1 MFRSERFKIK
11 VYIDIRNNN
20 NSSMLTKQSCLLEIL
35 WLKKVIPTKSYSV
48 GYAPSLSH
56 KNIHIMHNPN
66 LSQALVFILY
76 LFKPFNFHAI
86 HERETWIEHYGWNRG
101 GCGEDKKRRE
111 IVSHRLGVSM
121 GYGDAHQ

>member
-20 NSSMLTKQSCLLEIL
+20 TSSILTKQSCLLKIL
-35 WLKKVIPTKSYSV
+35 WLKEVIPSKSYGV

-56 KNIHIMHNPN
+56 KNIHIMHNPDF
-66 LSQALVFILY
+66 SQALVFILY

-86 HERETWIEHYGWNRG
+86 HEREPWTYHYGWNRG
-101 GCGEDKKRRE
+101 GCGEDKKE
-111 IVSHRLGVSM
+111 
-121 GYGDAHQ
+121 GDS